1 MIEIT
6 INVRGEPKAQPRTKA
21 TAVCPQGCPGRHPGQ
36 KKKSRPFIKM
46 YTPDDTGKVTA
57 WKQAIMLAI
66 KPHVPANP
74 HDRPFTVDCTFY
86 LKRPV
91 TMMRLKD
98 IDQVEPHGKK
108 PDRDNLDKAVLDAI
122 TQSGFWRDDS
132 LACFGTIR
140 KYYTDKRQGTGARIT
155 IRSVEKSQ

>member
-1 MIEIT
+1 MIDT
-6 INVRGEPKAQPRTKA
+6 TLNVRGEPKAQPRTKA
-21 TAVCPQGCPGRHPGQ
+21 TATCPKGCRGKIPGCTNP
-36 KKKSRPFIKM
+36 RPFVRM
-46 YTPDDTGKVTA
+46 YTPDTA
-57 WKQAIMLAI
+57 KDWKQAIMLAI

-74 HDRPFTVDCTFY
+74 HDLHFTVDCTFY

-98 IDQVEPHGKK
+98 INQVEPHGKK